1 MSENKNQ
8 KQVNQKSE
16 RLNLYWLC
24 KETGR
29 KHPAGVAFF
38 NDEQSDYRLKIDVMP
53 EDKIFYLKAASTSED
68 TTYYRVEAA
77 VKKAGRV
84 VHRAE
89 IGSGYAKQADLSAI
103 YMDIGPFSR
112 TLVLELGV

>member
-1 MSENKNQ
+1 MSENKIEQ
-8 KQVNQKSE
+8 KQKSE

-24 KETGR
+24 GQTGR

-38 NDEQSDYRLKIDVMP
+38 NEEQNDYRLKIDVMP
-53 EDKIFYLKAASTSED
+53 EDKTLFLKAISSSD
-68 TTYYRVEAA
+68 DVTYYRVEAA

-89 IGSGYAKQADLSAI
+89 VGSGYAKKEDSTI

-112 TLVLELGV
+112 TLVLEQQQV